1 LTALI
6 GEYED
11 LGGNFDWSFL
21 WGENNS

>member
-21 WGENNS
+21 WGENNL